1 LWRDFALS
9 KYICA
14 FNEEGELVQVFD
26 LNHEEWCSGICT
38 GEVGA
43 MCGGC
48 DGCGLAQAEFA
59 GLELR
64 EGTEDEMADFYS

>member
-1 LWRDFALS
+1 VS
-9 KYICA
+9 EYICA
-14 FNEEGELVQVFD
+14 FNEKGELVQVFSLD
-26 LNHEEWCSGICT
+26 QSEWCGGIRSGET
-38 GEVGA
+38 GA

-59 GLELR
+59 GFNTR

>member
-1 LWRDFALS
+1 VN

-14 FNEEGELVQVFD
+14 FNEKGELVQVFSLD
-26 LNHEEWCSGICT
+26 QSEWCRGIRSGET
-38 GEVGA
+38 GA

-48 DGCGLAQAEFA
+48 DGCGLAQAEFT